1 MDVIIPKVALPT
13 QQKPPEQGAVVPV
26 ATSTPPE
33 NPQDAFHYFDQRDE
47 GQIVEALKG
56 RFLEE
61 YIYSYCRR
69 HRSPDGQRLPGCN
82 CTDAVV
88 GLSWLGVQ
96 EAAREYRGIKCPIEK
111 MQKHETADTVEVC
124 LESIDEK
131 TGNSRIGVASQP
143 KKIRLRTGAIV
154 DDEFAI
160 SKAVSKAQRNAIR
173 ALLPQSLIRA
183 WIEAKLNRTPALPA
197 SPMPASIPTPTPAQ
211 PTPAPAK
218 TNGVWHP
225 SIAQVKRAFA
235 LAFGNNVSR
244 KQLKEIV
251 QKLCGVEDPSLISSR
266 ASYEALCTT
275 LQKGGLPA

>member
-1 MDVIIPKVALPT
+1 MDVVIPKVALPT
-13 QQKPPEQGAVVPV
+13 QPKPPDQGAVVPV
-26 ATSTPPE
+26 PALPAE

-69 HRSPDGQRLPGCN
+69 HRSSDGQRLPDCN

-124 LESIDEK
+124 LEAIDEK

-154 DDEFAI
+154 DDEFSM

-183 WIEAKLNRTPALPA
+183 WIEAKLKRTPNPPAASVPPALPA
-197 SPMPASIPTPTPAQ
+197 QADPPS
-211 PTPAPAK
+211 AK
-218 TNGVWHP
+218 PNGVWHP
-225 SIAQVKRAFA
+225 SVAQVKRAFA

-251 QKLCGVEDPSLISSR
+251 QKLCGVEDPALISSR
-266 ASYEALCTT
+266 AGYETLCAT